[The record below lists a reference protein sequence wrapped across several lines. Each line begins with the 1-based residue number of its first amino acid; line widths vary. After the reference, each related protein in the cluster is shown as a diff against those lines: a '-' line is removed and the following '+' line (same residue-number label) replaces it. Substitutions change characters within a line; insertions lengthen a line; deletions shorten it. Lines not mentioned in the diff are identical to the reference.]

1 MAAFLAFF
9 FVTFTLL
16 IAGSY
21 ASTTSS
27 PDKWASLNPSFTLC
41 ATGKSQSPINIVTDQ
56 VVINKKLKPLV
67 RNYHAVNVTLVD
79 NKFTVAIEY
88 PDHTGGIIVDDKPYS
103 LKQMHWHSPSE
114 HRINGNRFAAE
125 LHMVHV
131 SDDGNVSV
139 VATLFKYGQ
148 PDPLLT
154 KIHNKLNELAY
165 NVKSQE
171 TISPITIGQFH
182 PAELRKTSRK
192 YYRYI
197 GSSSVPPCSENLM
210 YLVLGKRTSRGSQGS
225 SGHWMQVQRQA
236 LSTNQRKTRGG
247 VRGFQCSVLS
257 GIWYKCDVTFIQ
269 NNRSG
274 IGMCRT

>member
-21 ASTTSS
+21 ASTTSKIEKPLQFTYS
-27 PDKWASLNPSFTLC
+27 GATGPDKWASLNPSFTLC

-56 VVINKKLKPLV
+56 VVINNKLKPLA

-210 YLVLGKRTSRGSQGS
+210 YLVLGKARSISRE
-225 SGHWMQVQRQA
+225 QVEA
-236 LSTNQRKTRGG
+236 LKAP
-247 VRGFQCSVLS
+247 L
-257 GIWYKCDVTFIQ
+257 D
-269 NNRSG
+269 
-274 IGMCRT
+274 IGCKYNARPCQPINGRHVEVYEDSNALY